1 MAPRSKIA
9 RLPYEVR
16 EELNRRLLDGAQ
28 GPALLPWLN
37 SLRPAGMAE
46 LNDQNLSAWRQGE
59 YAAWLIERKEIE
71 TIQASA
77 ESIRRRL
84 EAGGLSVLDEG
95 IYHLAGSLTD
105 IARTNPE
112 AAGEI
117 TKSLVSLKMAAVAA
131 DNSKINA
138 DRVKIAAAN
147 SRLERD
153 KFKVR
158 FAEGFIEFATRSRAM
173 DIANGSGSNSE
184 KIQLLVQYMDELKA
198 FEE

>member
-9 RLPYEVR
+9 RLPFEVR
-16 EELNRRLLDGAQ
+16 EELNRRLLDGEQ

-37 SLRPAGMAE
+37 SLRPPGMAP

-59 YAAWLIERKEIE
+59 YADWLVERKEIE
-71 TIQASA
+71 AIQKSA
-77 ESIRRRL
+77 EGIRRRL

-95 IYHLAGSLTD
+95 IYHLAASLTD
-105 IARTNPE
+105 VARTNPE

-117 TKSLVSLKMAAVAA
+117 TAHLVKLKTVAVAA
-131 DNSKINA
+131 ENA
-138 DRVKIAAAN
+138 KTNARRTDIAAEN

-153 KFKVR
+153 KFKLR
-158 FAEGFIEFATRSRAM
+158 FAEGFLEFAARARALE
-173 DIANGSGSNSE
+173 IAQGSGSNAD
-184 KIQLLVQYMDELKA
+184 KITALISYMDELKA